1 MFLNFKK
8 NREDLSGPLT
18 AKEVDQNRERFLLVL
33 SDMTG
38 HHVNVTLLVGTSFK
52 AIFHTVIILK
62 PIVGRYVTS
71 ARTIVGN
78 RRCQQHALVGLSE
91 QACVKSH

>member
-38 HHVNVTLLVGTSFK
+38 HLPHGNHSK
-52 AIFHTVIILK
+52 ANS
-62 PIVGRYVTS
+62 R
-71 ARTIVGN
+71 
-78 RRCQQHALVGLSE
+78 
-91 QACVKSH
+91 